1 VIYYDEKG
9 GIMKE
14 IIKAMD
20 ELMEERGV
28 PRNVRMKIEEAK
40 KVLNDESQEV
50 NVRIATAI
58 SIMDEISVDP
68 NLPVYART
76 KIWNIV
82 SMLEEKRDK

>member
-1 VIYYDEKG
+1 ME
-9 GIMKE
+9 E

-28 PRNVRMKIEEAK
+28 PRNVKLKIEEAK
-40 KVLNDESQEV
+40 NLLRDESQEV
-50 NVRIATAI
+50 NVRVAAAI

-82 SMLEEKRDK
+82 SLLEEKRKE

>member
-1 VIYYDEKG
+1 ME
-9 GIMKE
+9 E

-28 PRNVRMKIEEAK
+28 PRNVKMKIEEAK
-40 KVLNDESQEV
+40 NLLRDETQEI
-50 NVRIATAI
+50 NVRVASAI

-82 SMLEEKRDK
+82 SMLEEKRGK

>member
-1 VIYYDEKG
+1 ME
-9 GIMKE
+9 E
-14 IIKAMD
+14 IIRAMD

-28 PRNVRMKIEEAK
+28 PRNVKMKIEEAK
-40 KVLNDESQEV
+40 NLLRDESQEI
-50 NVRIATAI
+50 NVRVASAI

-82 SMLEEKRDK
+82 SMLEEKRGK